1 MKTKGGTSDFKQG
14 NGIVRFGIWKDLT
27 VVAMWRLD
35 WSGEGDQLDLYTWSS
50 RGHSGGLPKGRGCEW
65 GKQGRTPR
73 SWVKGGAICRKANT
87 GRRADWRGERK
98 ERRGPELLTC
108 LVLVFQSLLLLRS
121 EFSRAGMKSFEYEM
135 RYLGITM
142 YNLLVLKQ
150 HSTEEWPFKKK
161 KKKET
166 GELCGFKTHAMST
179 LWWARLK
186 IPGN

>member
-1 MKTKGGTSDFKQG
+1 M
-14 NGIVRFGIWKDLT
+14 
-27 VVAMWRLD
+27 
-35 WSGEGDQLDLYTWSS
+35 
-50 RGHSGGLPKGRGCEW
+50 
-65 GKQGRTPR
+65 
-73 SWVKGGAICRKANT
+73 KGGAICRKANT

-108 LVLVFQSLLLLRS
+108 LFLVFQSLLLLRS

-161 KKKET
+161 KKR
-166 GELCGFKTHAMST
+166 
-179 LWWARLK
+179 RLENYVAFRHM
-186 IPGN
+186 P